1 MKHVI
6 APSRRIRRRRVGG
19 HCVGAGA
26 KGPQIRETVTVQGV
40 LGGSA
45 QEHHL
50 TFSGPVALPGVALA
64 PGTYI
69 FSRPAGN
76 ILRVTDARRQPVR
89 DAQHRLCVADIAEQS
104 LRSSSRRTTDRW
116 LATPRRGV
124 VRARRIERP
133 AADPPESATLT
144 PDTVVSGR

>member
-1 MKHVI
+1 MKQVNRTV
-6 APSRRIRRRRVGG
+6 AVAFVVGAWVLSG
-19 HCVGAGA
+19 VGAGA

-76 ILRVTDARRQPVR
+76 ILRVTNARRQPYAMLSTATASR
-89 DAQHRLCVADIAEQS
+89 TSREQS
-104 LRSSSRRTTDRW
+104 
-116 LATPRRGV
+116 ATK
-124 VRARRIERP
+124 
-133 AADPPESATLT
+133 
-144 PDTVVSGR
+144 

>member
-1 MKHVI
+1 MKQVNRTVAVAFVVGAWVI
-6 APSRRIRRRRVGG
+6 TG
-19 HCVGAGA
+19 VGAGA
-26 KGPQIRETVTVQGV
+26 KGPQIRESVTVQGV

-76 ILRVTDARRQPVR
+76 VLLVTNARRQPY
-89 DAQHRLCVADIAEQS
+89 AMLSTAAA
-104 LRSSSRRTTDRW
+104 SRTSPSNRYEVILGEPLTDGS
-116 LATPRRGV
+116 P
-124 VRARRIERP
+124 RRIEAWFAP
-133 AADPPESATLT
+133 GESNGQQLMYPKA
-144 PDTVVSGR
+144 RR